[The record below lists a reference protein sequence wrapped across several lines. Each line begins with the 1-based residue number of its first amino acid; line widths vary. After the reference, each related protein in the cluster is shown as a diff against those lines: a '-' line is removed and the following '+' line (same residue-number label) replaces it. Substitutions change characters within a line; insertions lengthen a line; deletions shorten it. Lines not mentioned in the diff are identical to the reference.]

1 MNIQELRIEID
12 KIDNKIIDLLNKR
25 MNFVNQVGEIKKK
38 NNEPVYRPE
47 REKEIID
54 RLSNN
59 SKGKLNHQAIK
70 SIFQE
75 VFAIARNLE
84 SEDKISYLGPEGS
97 FTHQA
102 AENNFGSSS
111 SFISLNS
118 IKAVFESLESEKSKF
133 GIIPLENNQEGIV
146 QETIDMLGSSD
157 LSIVAEMSMSISFV
171 FASKCKSVSEVE
183 KVYSKDIAFKQC
195 KNFIEEYFDESI
207 QLVPVGSTSRAVST
221 ANKTKNSGAI
231 CSRIAAVEKGLPI
244 LFNKIENSSKNH
256 TRFIVLSK
264 NHSNK
269 KSGNDKTSVLVRLP
283 DGHGVLANFL
293 QEFHNAK
300 INLTK
305 LESRPARE
313 GTDFK
318 YVFYID
324 FEGHYLD
331 NNFQIILKRYED
343 NIKIL
348 GSYVRLI

>member
-1 MNIQELRIEID
+1 MR
-12 KIDNKIIDLLNKR
+12 
-25 MNFVNQVGEIKKK
+25 
-38 NNEPVYRPE
+38 
-47 REKEIID
+47 
-54 RLSNN
+54 
-59 SKGKLNHQAIK
+59 
-70 SIFQE
+70 
-75 VFAIARNLE
+75 
-84 SEDKISYLGPEGS
+84 
-97 FTHQA
+97 
-102 AENNFGSSS
+102 
-111 SFISLNS
+111 
-118 IKAVFESLESEKSKF
+118 
-133 GIIPLENNQEGIV
+133 
-146 QETIDMLGSSD
+146 
-157 LSIVAEMSMSISFV
+157 
-171 FASKCKSVSEVE
+171 
-183 KVYSKDIAFKQC
+183 
-195 KNFIEEYFDESI
+195 
-207 QLVPVGSTSRAVST
+207 
-221 ANKTKNSGAI
+221 
-231 CSRIAAVEKGLPI
+231 GLPI
-244 LFNKIENSSKNH
+244 LFNKVENSSKNH

-305 LESRPARE
+305 LESRPARK

>member
-25 MNFVNQVGEIKKK
+25 MDFVNQVGNIKKK
-38 NNEPVYRPE
+38 KNEPIYRPE
-47 REKEIID
+47 REKEIIE

-59 SKGKLNHQAIK
+59 SNGKLTHQAIK

-102 AENNFGSSS
+102 AENNFGSFS
-111 SFISLNS
+111 SFIPLNS
-118 IKAVFESLESEKSKF
+118 IKAVFDSLETNKSKF

-146 QETIDMLGSSD
+146 QETIDMLGLSN

-171 FASKCKSVSEVE
+171 FASKSKNITQVE
-183 KVYSKDIAFKQC
+183 KIYSKDIAFKQC

-221 ANKTKNSGAI
+221 ANSVKNSGAI

-244 LFNKIENSSKNH
+244 LFDKVEDSSKNH

-305 LESRPARE
+305 LESRPARK